1 MRAPKRA
8 LCAAMLTL
16 EAVVLALSVP
26 VMILVEDV
34 DTGIAVGLGIGLAV
48 LCVLTAGLLRRPWAY
63 LVGHA
68 LQVGVICL
76 GFVVPVMFLVGAMF
90 AALWALAYLVG
101 RKIEAD
107 KARWAAE
114 AADSDGV

>member
-1 MRAPKRA
+1 MRGM
-8 LCAAMLTL
+8 CAAMLTL

-26 VMILVEDV
+26 VMISVEDV
-34 DTGIAVGLGIGLAV
+34 DSGLAVGLGIGLAV
-48 LCVLTAGLLRRPWAY
+48 LCVLTAGLLRRSWAY
-63 LVGHA
+63 LMGHA

-90 AALWALAYLVG
+90 AALWAFAYLVG
-101 RKIEAD
+101 RRIEAD

-114 AADSDGV
+114 TADSDGV